1 MDQNQA
7 LLDLNQKIDV
17 LTNQVQVL
25 SRYVEDQQRRQR
37 EWDELKADLVPV
49 ANDMYLVAVEHLS
62 EIEAYVQLEDLVYL
76 VKRLARNSHNIERL
90 LDQVESLSDLLQDAS
105 PILNEAVLSTVEEL
119 DAMERRGYFDLA
131 KEGKYV
137 LDQVV
142 DAFGPEDAR
151 QLGDNV
157 VTILTTVK
165 EMTQPEVM
173 GMVQSLAGTM
183 RTMEEVPEDTST
195 SLWGLIKQFRDPK
208 VRRGLAV
215 TMGMLRVMGEET
227 NGAGKEVSFDNTQS

>member
-1 MDQNQA
+1 MEQNQD
-7 LLDLNQKIDV
+7 LPELNQKIDA
-17 LTNQVQVL
+17 LTTQVQVL
-25 SRYVEDQQRRQR
+25 SQYVQDQQRRQR

-49 ANDMYLVAVEHLS
+49 ANEMYLVAVDHLS

-76 VKRLARNSHNIERL
+76 MKRLARNSHNVERL
-90 LDQVESLSDLLQDAS
+90 LDQVESFSDLLQDAS
-105 PILNEAVLSTVEEL
+105 PIMNEAVLSVVEEL

-137 LDQVV
+137 LDRVV

-173 GMVQSLAGTM
+173 SMVQNLAGGLRNVEAM
-183 RTMEEVPEDTST
+183 PEDTST
-195 SLWGLIKQFRDPK
+195 SLWDLLKQFRDPK
-208 VRRGLAV
+208 VRRGLAMTV
-215 TMGMLRVMGEET
+215 GMLRVMGEEP
-227 NGAGKEVSFDNTQS
+227 NGAGNGASYSDTQQ